1 MNLPIAFNETLETI
15 HHKQTLPTI
24 LMQILDSIPMQ
35 ERCETSLLASLRA
48 KTTFNEWVA
57 SLLVI
62 NPKALLKDGTCLD
75 LSELMNG
82 ATASLKDLQQ
92 IEIALGDNEWAV
104 MRKVTNTPGDRSIVS
119 NLVYIQLQGKVIK
132 QARIAFTGVSSA
144 PFEMSTVSQFITGKE
159 LDQDLVNE
167 VQIKIR
173 EEFNPPDVF
182 IATSLYRKEMAA
194 VLIKRNLEKI
204 MHGGH

>member
-1 MNLPIAFNETLETI
+1 MNLPIAFSETLESI
-15 HHKQTLPTI
+15 RHKQTLPPI
-24 LMQILDSIPMQ
+24 LMQILDSIAVQ
-35 ERCETSLLASLRA
+35 ERCETSLLESLRA

-57 SLLVI
+57 ALLVI

-92 IEIALGDNEWAV
+92 IEISLAENEWAV
-104 MRKVTNTPGDRSIVS
+104 MGKISNTPGDRSIVS
-119 NLVYIQLQGKVIK
+119 NLVYIRMEGSIIK
-132 QARIAFTGVSSA
+132 QSRIAFTGVSSA
-144 PFEMSTVSQFITGKE
+144 PFEISSTSQFITGKE
-159 LDQDLVNE
+159 LDQSLIEE
-167 VQIKIR
+167 VQKKIR

-182 IATSLYRKEMAA
+182 IATSLYRKEMAV
-194 VLIKRNLEKI
+194 VLVKRNLEKI

>member
-1 MNLPIAFNETLETI
+1 MNLPIAFSETLESI
-15 HHKQTLPTI
+15 RHKQTLPPI
-24 LMQILDSIPMQ
+24 LMQILDSIAVQ
-35 ERCETSLLASLRA
+35 ERCETSLLESLRA

-57 SLLVI
+57 ALLVI

-92 IEIALGDNEWAV
+92 IEISLAENEWAV
-104 MRKVTNTPGDRSIVS
+104 MGKISNTPGDRSIVS
-119 NLVYIQLQGKVIK
+119 NLVYIRMEGSIIK

-144 PFEMSTVSQFITGKE
+144 PFEISSTSQFITGKE
-159 LDQDLVNE
+159 LDQSLIEE
-167 VQIKIR
+167 VQKKIR

-182 IATSLYRKEMAA
+182 IATSLYRKEMAV
-194 VLIKRNLEKI
+194 VLVKRNLEKI

>member
-15 HHKQTLPTI
+15 RHKQTLPPI
-24 LMQILDSIPMQ
+24 LVQILDSIAIQ

-57 SLLVI
+57 ALLVI

-92 IEIALGDNEWAV
+92 IEISLGENEWAV
-104 MRKVTNTPGDRSIVS
+104 MAKISNTPVDRSIIS
-119 NLVYIQLQGKVIK
+119 NLIYIRLEGNNIK

-144 PFEMSTVSQFITGKE
+144 PYEISSTSQFLTGKE
-159 LDQDLVNE
+159 LDQNLIEEIQNRI
-167 VQIKIR
+167 Q

-194 VLIKRNLEKI
+194 VLVKRNLEKI

>member
-1 MNLPIAFNETLETI
+1 MNLPIAFSETLESI
-15 HHKQTLPTI
+15 RHKQTLPPI
-24 LMQILDSIPMQ
+24 LMQILDSIAVQ
-35 ERCETSLLASLRA
+35 ERCETSLLESLRA

-57 SLLVI
+57 ALLVI

-92 IEIALGDNEWAV
+92 IEISLTENEWAV
-104 MRKVTNTPGDRSIVS
+104 MGKISNTPGDRSIVS
-119 NLVYIQLQGKVIK
+119 NLVYIRMEGGIIK

-144 PFEMSTVSQFITGKE
+144 PFEISSTSQFITGKE
-159 LDQDLVNE
+159 LDQSLIEE
-167 VQIKIR
+167 VQKKIR

-182 IATSLYRKEMAA
+182 IATSLYRKEMAV
-194 VLIKRNLEKI
+194 VLVKRNLEKI

>member
-1 MNLPIAFNETLETI
+1 MNLPIAIDETLETI
-15 HHKQTLPTI
+15 RHKQTLPAI
-24 LMQILDSIPMQ
+24 LCQILDCIPVQ

-57 SLLVI
+57 ALLVI
-62 NPKALLKDGTCLD
+62 NPKALLQDGTCLD
-75 LSELMNG
+75 LSELLNG
-82 ATASLKDLQQ
+82 TTASLKDLQQ
-92 IEIALGDNEWAV
+92 IEISLAENEWAV
-104 MRKVTNTPGDRSIVS
+104 MGKISNTPGDRSIIS
-119 NLVYIQLQGKVIK
+119 NLVYLQMEGGIIQ

-144 PFEMSTVSQFITGKE
+144 PFEMSSISQFITGKE
-159 LDQDLVNE
+159 LDHSLMEE
-167 VQIKIR
+167 VQKKIR